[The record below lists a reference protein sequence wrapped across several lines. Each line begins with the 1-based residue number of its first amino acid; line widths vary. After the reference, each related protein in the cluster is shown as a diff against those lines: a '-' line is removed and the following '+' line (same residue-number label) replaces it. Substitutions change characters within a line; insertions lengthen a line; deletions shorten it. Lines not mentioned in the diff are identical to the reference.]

1 MEVLH
6 PNCVGLDVH
15 KKTVVACALT
25 TEPNGRLRK
34 QIRTF
39 GTMTAELLALG
50 DWLQT
55 LGVRTVAMESTGEF
69 WKPVYNLL
77 EGRFELLVV
86 NAQHI
91 KNVPGRKTDVKDAEW
106 IADLLRHGLL
116 RGSFIPERPQRALR
130 DLTRQRSNLVQDR
143 ASVINRLHKA
153 LEWANIKLTSVVS
166 DVTGVSARAMLEA
179 LVAGQHDPATLADL
193 AEGRLR
199 SKRDLLEQA
208 LTGVVQEHQRFIIA
222 EHLIQLDNLDEQIG
236 RFDAQIEAYLARLS
250 NPPANDEAPAAP
262 TTDTPT
268 EAPATPT
275 AEASKAAPATP
286 AATPATVAPAT
297 PAANA
302 PKAAP
307 ATSAADTP
315 TDAPATPAATA
326 PSDAPATPAAEAST
340 TVSATSAADAPKA
353 APATPAT
360 DLTWQAAIALADTIP
375 GIGPRLAQ
383 DILAETGIDMTRF
396 PTAGHLAAWAKLC
409 PGNRRSGGKR
419 LSAATG
425 HGNRHLR
432 AKLVQ
437 AAWAAIKVKK
447 SYFAACFQRLAGRRG
462 AKRAIIAIA
471 HRILIALYHM
481 LKQRKPFEDLGAT
494 YYDER
499 HQAQLI
505 KRTERRFAQLG
516 LKITVEPLPAA

>member
-1 MEVLH
+1 MEIVH
-6 PNCVGLDVH
+6 PCCAGLDVH

-25 TEPNGRLRK
+25 TAPNGQLHK

-39 GTMTAELLALG
+39 GTLTAELLALG

-55 LGVRTVAMESTGEF
+55 LGVTTVAMESTGEF

-77 EGRFELLVV
+77 EDQFELLVV

-130 DLTRQRSNLVQDR
+130 DLTRQRTNLVQDR
-143 ASVINRLHKA
+143 ASVLNRLHKA
-153 LEWANIKLTSVVS
+153 LEWANLKLTSVVS
-166 DVTGVSARAMLEA
+166 DVMGVSARAMLEA
-179 LVAGQHDPATLADL
+179 LLAGEHDPATLAAL

-199 SKRDLLEQA
+199 RQRALLEQA
-208 LTGVVQEHQRFIIA
+208 LTGVVQAHHRFLIA
-222 EHLIQLDNLDEQIG
+222 EHLVQIDNLDEQIA
-236 RFDAQIEAYLARLS
+236 RFDAQIEAYLAQLS
-250 NPPANDEAPAAP
+250 APDTQPPAADATPTADREAPAPAAP
-262 TTDTPT
+262 
-268 EAPATPT
+268 APT
-275 AEASKAAPATP
+275 A
-286 AATPATVAPAT
+286 AATPAPAESPAPAAAAAGQ
-297 PAANA
+297 PA
-302 PKAAP
+302 
-307 ATSAADTP
+307 
-315 TDAPATPAATA
+315 
-326 PSDAPATPAAEAST
+326 
-340 TVSATSAADAPKA
+340 
-353 APATPAT
+353 
-360 DLTWQAAIALADTIP
+360 LTWQAAIVLADTIP

-409 PGNRRSGGKR
+409 PGNRQSGGKR
-419 LSAATG
+419 LSGATG

-437 AAWAAIKVKK
+437 AAWAAIKVKH
-447 SYFAACFQRLAGRRG
+447 SYFAACFHRLAGRRG
-462 AKRAIIAIA
+462 VKRAIIAVA
-471 HRILIALYHM
+471 HRILIALYHL
-481 LKQRKPFEDLGAT
+481 LKRQQPFQDLGST

-499 HQAQLI
+499 NQAQLI

-516 LKITVEPLPAA
+516 LKLTVEPLTPAAG